1 MSPIFKRALR
11 ILNPGLRRQEAAALL
26 AGVKPL
32 ILVLAQRTDCRAWFA
47 HLGLCLVARQV
58 EPPPFEY
65 CADAC
70 HGITTG
76 LSPIE
81 AAENDKHL

>member
-11 ILNPGLRRQEAAALL
+11 ILHSGLRRQEAAALL

-32 ILVLAQRTDCRAWFA
+32 VLMLAQRTDGTA
-47 HLGLCLVARQV
+47 CLAQLVVAARCHK
-58 EPPPFEY
+58 PPTLNY

-70 HGITTG
+70 HGISIG
-76 LSPIE
+76 FSPTD
-81 AAENDKHL
+81 AAENDIHL